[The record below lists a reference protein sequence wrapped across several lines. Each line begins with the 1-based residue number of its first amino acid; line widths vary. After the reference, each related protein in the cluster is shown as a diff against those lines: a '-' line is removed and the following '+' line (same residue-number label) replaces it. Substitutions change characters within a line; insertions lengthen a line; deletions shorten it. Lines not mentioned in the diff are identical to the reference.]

1 MCCIFVQAV
10 CFIPEHSPKISVSFS
25 TSHLYRQNGICG
37 ECSGILYEMESMP
50 KIATPEEELA
60 YLREQI
66 AQKEAAL
73 AQRAVAP
80 DETDRAY
87 LVAEQLRAHHAASA
101 EVLAPA
107 FQINEA
113 TKASEA
119 DAILADL
126 NLGGSEAAVKSLQ
139 QTMET
144 KGIKNALAVLERLG
158 QPEVADD
165 FHRFLV
171 RYVAAGLPAL
181 GLDEQAPRF
190 KALHMTLY
198 EIALPAPKS
207 GEAPSREKV
216 LKELISGMEQ
226 FYAGLLSVGAAAPGE
241 PNYFAL
247 ELAVP
252 ADSPEL
258 QFYAA
263 VPNGKRNLFEKQ
275 LLAIFPDAHLVLQ
288 PHDYNVFVPGGTALT
303 AVAKLAEHPALPLK
317 EYADFDYD
325 PINAVMNAFAKI
337 ERMGEGAALQIII
350 EPRGERHVS
359 HYRKILQALRK
370 GKKKVEAFDTPE
382 TTLGEVAHDLREMLF
397 SSSKPKDEEKAKE
410 AEARQVE
417 ENKTF
422 IEQVEKKIASPI
434 VGTTIR
440 LAVSS
445 GDAGIADQVLGDLE
459 ASFNQFANTQG
470 NRIEFRRVSARR
482 EAARVLEDFSFRLP
496 ESRAIPL
503 SLRELTTLYHFPPI
517 GIESSPHLKQARFT
531 HAPAPLTLAREGV
544 LFGINSY
551 RGAETAVHMSPEDR
565 LRHFYIIGQTG
576 TGKTGLMK
584 SLITQDIKNGDG
596 CCFIDPHGSD
606 ILDIL
611 AAVPPE
617 RYNDVIYFD
626 PADLSR
632 PLGLNFLEYDMA
644 RPEQKTFIVNE
655 LLMIF
660 KRLYGDVPES
670 MGPAFEQYFRNA
682 TLLVMEDPSTGSTIL
697 DIARVLSNKEFR
709 EAKLARSMNPI
720 VNQFWQEIATKAGGD
735 AALENIVPYI
745 TNKFDDFTAND
756 FIRPIVGQQQSS
768 FNFRE
773 VMDSKKILLVN
784 LSKGRLGERNANLLG
799 LIIVGKLFMAA
810 LSRADNPRAAFP
822 PFYLYIDEFQ
832 NVTTDSIPGILSEAR
847 KYKLSLAMAHQF
859 LSQIDD
865 KTRGAVFGNVGNMAV
880 FRVGEEDA
888 EFFAKQ
894 FAPVFKALDFVNIEN
909 RNAYVKIL
917 TNGVP
922 QQPFDL
928 KTPDLP
934 PANPAQV
941 DDLIHLSALT
951 YGRDRAT
958 VENTI
963 RERYLSK

>member
-1 MCCIFVQAV
+1 
-10 CFIPEHSPKISVSFS
+10 
-25 TSHLYRQNGICG
+25 
-37 ECSGILYEMESMP
+37 MESVP
-50 KIATPEEELA
+50 KLSTPEEELA
-60 YLREQI
+60 YLREQV
-66 AQKEAAL
+66 AAKEAEL
-73 AQRAVAP
+73 AKVGVPER
-80 DETDRAY
+80 
-87 LVAEQLRAHHAASA
+87 EQVIVEHLHAHHAA
-101 EVLAPA
+101 EEDILAPVYR
-107 FQINEA
+107 ISEA
-113 TKASEA
+113 TKKSEA
-119 DAILADL
+119 EAILADL
-126 NLGGSEAAVKSLQ
+126 NLGGSEQAVRSLQ
-139 QTMET
+139 KTMEE
-144 KGIKNALAVLERLG
+144 KGIKNALAVLEKLG
-158 QPEVADD
+158 DPHVADD
-165 FHRFLV
+165 FHRYLV
-171 RYVAAGLPAL
+171 RYIAAGLPAL
-181 GLDEQAPRF
+181 GFDEKAPRF
-190 KALHMTLY
+190 QALHMTLY
-198 EIALPAPKS
+198 EIALPGPKS
-207 GEAPSREKV
+207 GGEQARAKT

-226 FYAGLLSVGAAAPGE
+226 FYAGLLSVADASRGE

-275 LLAIFPDAHLVLQ
+275 LLAIFPDAHLMPQ
-288 PHDYNVFVPGGTALT
+288 PHDYNIFTKSGTAL
-303 AVAKLAEHPALPLK
+303 ASVARLAENPALPLK

-337 ERMGEGAALQIII
+337 EHTGEGAALQIII
-350 EPRGERHVS
+350 EPRGERHVK

-370 GKKKVEAFDTPE
+370 GEKRDTAFSTPE
-382 TTLGEVAHDLREMLF
+382 TMIGEIARDFSKTLFGN
-397 SSSKPKDEEKAKE
+397 KPKDVEKAKE
-410 AEARQVE
+410 AETRQIE
-417 ENKTF
+417 ANKAH
-422 IEQVEKKIASPI
+422 IEQVEKKIATPI
-434 VGTTIR
+434 VGTTLR

-445 GDAGIADQVLGDLE
+445 GDTSVANQVLGDLE

-470 NRIEFRRVSARR
+470 NRLQFVRVDARH
-482 EAARVLEDFSFRLP
+482 APRVLEDFSFRLP
-496 ESRAIPL
+496 SRDALPL
-503 SLRELTTLYHFPPI
+503 SLRELTTLYHFPPT
-517 GIESSPHLKQARFT
+517 GIESSPHLKQSRFT
-531 HAPAPLTLAREGV
+531 HAPAPLGLPNEGS
-544 LFGINSY
+544 LFGVNEY
-551 RGAETAVHMSPEDR
+551 RGSVTEVHLSPEDR
-565 LRHFYIIGQTG
+565 LRHLYIVGQTG

-584 SLITQDIKNGDG
+584 SMIIQDIRNGDG
-596 CCFIDPHGSD
+596 CCYIDPHGSD

-617 RYNDVIYFD
+617 RYQDVIYFD

-632 PLGLNFLEYDMA
+632 PFGLNFLEYDVS

-682 TLLVMEDPSTGSTIL
+682 TLLVMEDPSSGSTML
-697 DIARVLSNKEFR
+697 DIARVLSNSEFR
-709 EAKLARSMNPI
+709 RQKLAKSMNPV
-720 VNQFWQEIATKAGGD
+720 VNQFWNDIATKAGGD

-756 FIRPIVGQQQSS
+756 FIRPIVGQQKSS

-810 LSRADNPRAAFP
+810 LSRADNPRTPYP

-847 KYKLSLAMAHQF
+847 KYKLALSMAHQF
-859 LSQIDD
+859 LSQIEE
-865 KTRGAVFGNVGNMAV
+865 KTRSAVFGNVGNTAV

-894 FAPVFKALDFVNIEN
+894 FAPVFESLDFVNIEN
-909 RNAYVKIL
+909 RNAYVRIL
-917 TNGVP
+917 AGGIP
-922 QQPFDL
+922 QKPFDM

-934 PANPAQV
+934 QTNPAQV
-941 DDLIHLSALT
+941 DDLVHLSSLT

-958 VENTI
+958 VENMI
-963 RERYLSK
+963 RERYLSN